1 MNLIMEMEA
10 AREILTVSDLNRSAK
25 DLLEQAFPLLWVSGE
40 ISNIK
45 RYGSGHW
52 YFSLKDA
59 SSQVRCVMFR
69 DKNQYL
75 GWEPG
80 DGMQVEVRAL
90 VTLYP
95 ARGDFQLN
103 VETIRRSGRGTL
115 FEAFEQLKARLGK
128 EGLFDLDRKKPLP
141 VFPKQIGIIT
151 SPAAA
156 ALHDVLSTLK
166 RRMPSIPVIVYP
178 APVQG
183 AGAGAKVAEAIQQAV
198 NRAECDVLILC
209 RGGGSI
215 EDLWVFNEEVVARA
229 IAGCSIPIVSG
240 VGHETDFTIADFVAD
255 VRAPTPTGASQLVCP
270 DREELS
276 HRVEF
281 VRGRLWREMR
291 RGIESRMQYSDMLGC
306 RLIHPGKRV
315 DDQLVRLQ
323 RLRERLARSWRQNL
337 ESTYWRLR
345 ELDQRLTV
353 VRPDI
358 DRLAERQHDFRLR
371 LRRAMAVRI
380 ETLMMSLERQQA
392 NLAHLNPE
400 SVLERGYSIAY
411 TADGTVLRSS
421 AQVGMGDGIQ
431 VIFAKGWIRATIAEK
446 GEGKGKREGEKKGK
460 A

>member
-1 MNLIMEMEA
+1 MEMEI

-45 RYGSGHW
+45 RHGSGHW

-75 GWEPG
+75 DWEPR

-90 VTLYP
+90 VTLYH
-95 ARGDFQLN
+95 ARGDFQLS

-128 EGLFDLDRKKPLP
+128 EGLFDPARKKPLP
-141 VFPKQIGIIT
+141 LFPKQIGIIT

-183 AGAGAKVAEAIQQAV
+183 AGAGAKVAEAIQQAM

-229 IAGCSIPIVSG
+229 IARCFIPVVSG
-240 VGHETDFTIADFVAD
+240 IGHETDFTIADFVAD

-270 DREELS
+270 DREELL
-276 HRVEF
+276 HRVAL

-291 RGIESRMQYSDMLGC
+291 RGIENRMQYSDMLGC
-306 RLIHPGKRV
+306 RLIHPGKRI
-315 DDQLVRLQ
+315 DGQLVRLQ
-323 RLRERLARSWRQNL
+323 RLRERLERSWRQNL
-337 ESTYWRLR
+337 EGRYWRLR
-345 ELDQRLTV
+345 ELNQRRTA

-358 DRLAERQHDFRLR
+358 DRLVERQHDYRSRLS
-371 LRRAMAVRI
+371 RAMATRI
-380 ETLMMSLERQQA
+380 EMLRVGLERQQA

-411 TADGTVLRSS
+411 SASGAVLRNS
-421 AQVGMGDGIQ
+421 AQVGTGDTIR
-431 VIFAKGWIRATIAEK
+431 VILAKGWIGAAIKEK
-446 GEGKGKREGEKKGK
+446 GEGNEE
-460 A
+460 